1 MAENLPERW
10 VYFFGDGTAEGSA
23 EMRDLLGGKGA
34 DLAEMSRL
42 GIPVPPGFT
51 ITTQACLRYFREGNR
66 ISQELLSEIDHAMAR
81 LEKVTGK
88 RFGPGSR
95 PLLVSVRS
103 GAKVSM
109 PGMMDTILNLG
120 LAPRTARGLA
130 DLTADPRFAWD
141 CLRRLIQMYA
151 DAVLGVDPSLFE
163 KALEET
169 RGRSGAAEDSRLSAA
184 DLEELCGRFL
194 AIVKGVGG
202 VDFPLDPREQLLGA
216 VGAVFRSWNNER
228 ANTYRVLHHLP
239 EDAGTAVTVQAMVFG
254 NRGETSATGV
264 AFTRDPATG
273 EKRFYGEYLP
283 NAQGEDVV
291 AGIRTPRPLNRRA
304 GPADLPS
311 LEETMP
317 EVYRQLVDVFGRL
330 EAHYRD
336 LLDIEFTVEEGK
348 LFILQSRRGKRT
360 GFAAVRCAVEMVE
373 EGLIDPTTAVT
384 RVDPE
389 QLVQLLAPIFEPE
402 AKEQALREGR
412 LLARGL
418 NAGPGGAS
426 GRAVLSADR
435 VVGMTSQGEKA
446 ILVRTET
453 SPEDIGGMAAAEG
466 ILTARGGM
474 TSHAAVVAR
483 GMGKICVVGCSD
495 LTVDLENR
503 VLRFDGQEVQEGQPL
518 SIDGTTGEVLRGS
531 LPTIPSEIIQVLV
544 DGTLPRDRSRLHRQF
559 STLLEWADGIRHL
572 GVRTNADTP
581 TDARVARGFGA
592 EGIGLCRTEHM
603 FFGGDRIVAVRE
615 MILSETEEER
625 RRALVKLLPMQRQ
638 DFLEIFR
645 EMEGLPVT
653 IRLLDPPLH
662 EFLPRERGA
671 LEEVAAEMGVSVERL
686 RNKVEALHEFNPMLG
701 HRGCRLGITYPE
713 IYEVQVQAI
722 FEAAGAMA
730 RAGGRVLPEIM
741 IPLVGIA
748 EEYRRLAAMVRRV
761 GDRVMEATGNRFD
774 YHVGTMIEVPRAC
787 LVSEEIGREADFF
800 SFGTNDLTQL
810 GFGFSRD
817 DAGIYLPSYV
827 EQGILLRDPFQ
838 SLDREGIGAL
848 VLLAVAGGRKGNP
861 RLKVGICGEHGGDP
875 ASIEFFHSA
884 RLDYVSCSPY
894 RVPVARLAAARAALA
909 APL

>member
-1 MAENLPERW
+1 
-10 VYFFGDGTAEGSA
+10 
-23 EMRDLLGGKGA
+23 
-34 DLAEMSRL
+34 
-42 GIPVPPGFT
+42 
-51 ITTQACLRYFREGNR
+51 
-66 ISQELLSEIDHAMAR
+66 
-81 LEKVTGK
+81 
-88 RFGPGSR
+88 
-95 PLLVSVRS
+95 
-103 GAKVSM
+103 
-109 PGMMDTILNLG
+109 
-120 LAPRTARGLA
+120 
-130 DLTADPRFAWD
+130 
-141 CLRRLIQMYA
+141 
-151 DAVLGVDPSLFE
+151 
-163 KALEET
+163 
-169 RGRSGAAEDSRLSAA
+169 
-184 DLEELCGRFL
+184 
-194 AIVKGVGG
+194 
-202 VDFPLDPREQLLGA
+202 
-216 VGAVFRSWNNER
+216 
-228 ANTYRVLHHLP
+228 
-239 EDAGTAVTVQAMVFG
+239 
-254 NRGETSATGV
+254 
-264 AFTRDPATG
+264 
-273 EKRFYGEYLP
+273 
-283 NAQGEDVV
+283 
-291 AGIRTPRPLNRRA
+291 
-304 GPADLPS
+304 
-311 LEETMP
+311 MP